1 MKLYRV
7 LDKQQFLEKKL
18 QSSEKLLT
26 YISKVNN
33 INFDEEKDMLQTMI
47 IEIQT
52 ELSKIN
58 EALNKVDVDIPL

>member
-18 QSSEKLLT
+18 QSSEKLLA

-33 INFDEEKDMLQTMI
+33 VNFDEEKDMLQTMI

-52 ELSKIN
+52 ELSKID